1 MSRDEIIYRF
11 VTGLV
16 EPKCC
21 VSIPT
26 PHLDQQILL
35 RGGLRVVPSERGDYL
50 SDPATYHEH
59 CKEK

>member
-1 MSRDEIIYRF
+1 
-11 VTGLV
+11 LV